1 MRLCKASNP
10 VYTCIIALIL
20 IFPNMK
26 KTFIQNSDVIST
38 DLSSHFQ
45 ILSEQSQDDHIV
57 QINVFG
63 NLWEPLFRWMNA
75 DSRIFRDQ
83 PASKNRVT
91 VGDLLSLGEI
101 YGFLPV
107 HWKVSK
113 LTPFNT
119 NLIPIQIRNICRKLP
134 IIKYFGVNISLTL
147 YKSCSTSTGSNKS
160 ISIVF
165 PARNESGNEI
175 LMRKALDKIK
185 ASIPTAE
192 IVIVEGNSTDN
203 TYSVFSQIVS
213 EYSDHLNIR
222 IIQQDNRGKKNAVI
236 CGFSKCTGDVFAIID
251 CDFTVDIDD
260 SISAILLALDHPC
273 AMINCSRTIYP
284 MQRKAMRWSNYIG
297 NRVFALLVSF
307 LADQSV
313 SDSLCGTK
321 IFTRRL
327 YQSLLDDG
335 SWLSKRD
342 PFGDFTLIF
351 GASNHSYRILNYPVR
366 YYARLSGAP
375 NIARWKDGVKLLK
388 VCLFQFLN

>member
-1 MRLCKASNP
+1 
-10 VYTCIIALIL
+10 
-20 IFPNMK
+20 MK
-26 KTFIQNSDVIST
+26 TTIIQNSDVISK
-38 DLSSHFQ
+38 DLSSRFQ
-45 ILSEQSQDDHIV
+45 VLSEHYQDDHIV
-57 QINVFG
+57 QINVSG

-75 DSRIFRDQ
+75 DSRVFRDQ
-83 PASKNRVT
+83 PASVNRVT

-113 LTPFNT
+113 LTPFKT
-119 NLIPIQIRNICRKLP
+119 NWIPIQIRSLCRKLP
-134 IIKYFGVNISLTL
+134 IIKHFGVNISLTL
-147 YKSCSTSTGSNKS
+147 YKSSSSPSGSNQS
-160 ISIVF
+160 VSIVF
-165 PARNESGNEI
+165 PARNESGNES
-175 LMRKALDKIK
+175 LMRTALEKIK
-185 ASIPTAE
+185 QSIPNAE
-192 IVIVEGNSTDN
+192 IVIVEGNSTDD
-203 TYSVFSQIVS
+203 TYSVFSRIVS
-213 EYSDHLNIR
+213 DYSSLLNIR
-222 IIQQDNRGKKNAVI
+222 IIQQDKRGKKNAVV

-260 SISAILLALDHPC
+260 SISAIRLALDNPC

-284 MQRKAMRWSNYIG
+284 MQRKAMRWFNYIG
-297 NRVFALLVSF
+297 NRVFALIVSF

-327 YQSLLDDG
+327 YQLLLNDG

-375 NIARWKDGVKLLK
+375 NIARWTDGLKLLK
-388 VCLFQFLN
+388 VCLFQLLN